1 MTQSSGSSAATPPP
15 RRRRGTAG
23 RLALAFGAASML
35 SACQSVPP
43 PAADGRFALEEF
55 FRGSSVSRGEIRTLA
70 FWSEDFT
77 AGFSGET
84 AEGVLRLD
92 ERFHFKDGERL
103 QRWNLKR
110 VSQGRYEGTVET
122 ENGDGALSAPVPVAG
137 YRTSD
142 GAVLDYDGY
151 APGGGGTVL
160 HFRHWMESRPD
171 GSVLNRVRISKFG
184 IPIAGASV
192 VFSKVQPGS

>member
-1 MTQSSGSSAATPPP
+1 MTQSSGSSAALS
-15 RRRRGTAG
+15 RRRRRAAG

-43 PAADGRFALEEF
+43 PAADGRFALEAF

-110 VSQGRYEGTVET
+110 VGEGRYEGTVET
-122 ENGDGALSAPVPVAG
+122 ENGGGALSEPVPVAG

-160 HFRHWMESRPD
+160 HFRHWMESQAD

-184 IPIAGASV
+184 IPIAGARV
-192 VFSKVQPGS
+192 VFSKAAPGS